1 MPVQKK
7 SKIQIDFNYIPAML
21 HHSKDGYR
29 IEYYVMNPLTFKMS
43 RQRIRVDNIF
53 RAYKRKSDAI
63 IHVNGMI
70 EGINAKLRTGYNP
83 FFQGEDSR
91 MYEKLTTVA
100 EKFIEE
106 KKRELRPDSIRSYSS
121 FVSVFCAYINRMN
134 ANQTAST
141 VNRTMAI
148 KFMDYIYNE
157 RGVGNGSYNNYL
169 KNATNFFNW
178 CIEKCY
184 AKENPFASIKSKR
197 KEEKKRTLIPIESRK
212 KIAEYLNGKK
222 RGLLLICQLEY
233 YSLIR
238 PKEIRCLKVKDIDF
252 ENHCIKIDGKIAK
265 NHHTRFAAIPESLER
280 FIQELKINEAPKNHY
295 IVGSGYVP
303 NAKQLP
309 RARLIKDWEKFR
321 ERLKLPKTMQLYSF
335 RDTGITEM
343 LRAGIPDVTVMQ
355 HADHSDLSITSIY
368 AKHADPKLIET
379 IRAKVPGF

>member
-1 MPVQKK
+1 
-7 SKIQIDFNYIPAML
+7 ML